1 MSNKPDDIKHNTRKL
16 VDQRKLWL
24 ALARGLK
31 FTASQI
37 EAAIKD
43 ED

>member
-1 MSNKPDDIKHNTRKL
+1 MRDRADDIKHSTRKP

-37 EAAIKD
+37 EAALKD